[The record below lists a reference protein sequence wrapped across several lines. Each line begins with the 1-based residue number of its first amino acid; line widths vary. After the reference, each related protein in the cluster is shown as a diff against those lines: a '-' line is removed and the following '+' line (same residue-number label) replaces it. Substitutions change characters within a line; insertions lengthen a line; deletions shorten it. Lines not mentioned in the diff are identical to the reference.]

1 MRALPTVNCQLFNGK
16 RGRSDTTSFC
26 DFSFPHFHF
35 SEAIRSF
42 GHLVISSFC
51 HFSFREALVFCSEIP
66 SGYFT
71 TRLAHHH
78 IESHHQHETDGKAD
92 GRRCR
97 STDVDQPMS
106 STSAKRLRQYGF
118 VLRSVFTT
126 ADYVESTHVR
136 Q

>member
-1 MRALPTVNCQLFNGK
+1 MGK
-16 RGRSDTTSFC
+16 EVVATTSFC

-92 GRRCR
+92 GAEVGVLTAG
-97 STDVDQPMS
+97 SFGDEFLNHDVEHGTCCKGEHIGKDWHEQ
-106 STSAKRLRQYGF
+106 
-118 VLRSVFTT
+118 
-126 ADYVESTHVR
+126 
-136 Q
+136 

>member
-1 MRALPTVNCQLFNGK
+1 MRNVCLMGKEVVVIRPLFVI
-16 RGRSDTTSFC
+16 
-26 DFSFPHFHF
+26 FPSLIFI
-35 SEAIRSF
+35 SAKQY

-92 GRRCR
+92 GAEIGVLTAG
-97 STDVDQPMS
+97 SFGDEFLNHDVEHGTCCKGEHIGKDWHKQ
-106 STSAKRLRQYGF
+106 
-118 VLRSVFTT
+118 
-126 ADYVESTHVR
+126 
-136 Q
+136 

>member
-1 MRALPTVNCQLFNGK
+1 MGK
-16 RGRSDTTSFC
+16 EVVATTSFC

-71 TRLAHHH
+71 TQLSHHH

-92 GRRCR
+92 GAEVGVLTAGSFRDEFLNH
-97 STDVDQPMS
+97 DVEHGTCCKGEHIGKDWHEQ
-106 STSAKRLRQYGF
+106 
-118 VLRSVFTT
+118 
-126 ADYVESTHVR
+126 
-136 Q
+136 